1 MTNFDPNMRRKFF
14 SPKIEAE
21 NVLTMFLFFGGFQPG
36 CSYKRCSYKKK
47 GVLFCFFF
55 TDSTK
60 IFKMIKVVFHYKI
73 KNYASK

>member
-1 MTNFDPNMRRKFF
+1 
-14 SPKIEAE
+14 
-21 NVLTMFLFFGGFQPG
+21 MFLT
-36 CSYKRCSYKKK
+36 CSYFFWDFSLDVLIKGVLIKKK